1 MEEFYFPSEQI
12 NAQSSLIH
20 IDYYSTNLEIAP
32 VINTIIQ
39 EEEKNETIHNIIKK
53 LLINFNDVD
62 SGEDKKTS
70 YENKQIILTS
80 IINQKNN
87 EDENYITMNFGNCEN
102 ILKRDYNISN
112 NDSLYILQI
121 ISQEEGMKIPKVEY
135 EVYYPLYN
143 NNLTKLNLTPC
154 KNTKIEIS
162 ISVELNDTIDKYNPK
177 SDYYNDICSKA
188 TSNSGTDISLKD
200 RKNEYINNNMSLCEE
215 KCEFLEYNSNKGKV
229 KCSCDIKLS
238 IPLDYDI
245 KFNKNDF
252 LKSFTDIENIL
263 NINVMKCYRTVIKI
277 KSLIK
282 NLGFFIVGG
291 VILLYFITL
300 IIFLKCSYIKI
311 KKKIYHIIF
320 ALKSHGNPI
329 KKRQFTFK
337 TPNNN
342 KKDTKH
348 HKKNIIKIYKNKNIA
363 INVKGIY
370 EGKSMNI
377 EKLYYH
383 KNPDS
388 HSRLKE

>member
-1 MEEFYFPSEQI
+1 M
-12 NAQSSLIH
+12 
-20 IDYYSTNLEIAP
+20 
-32 VINTIIQ
+32 
-39 EEEKNETIHNIIKK
+39 
-53 LLINFNDVD
+53 LINFNDVD

-177 SDYYNDICSKA
+177 SDYYNDICSKV

-282 NLGFFIVGG
+282 NLGF
-291 VILLYFITL
+291 L
-300 IIFLKCSYIKI
+300 
-311 KKKIYHIIF
+311 
-320 ALKSHGNPI
+320 
-329 KKRQFTFK
+329 
-337 TPNNN
+337 
-342 KKDTKH
+342 
-348 HKKNIIKIYKNKNIA
+348 
-363 INVKGIY
+363 
-370 EGKSMNI
+370 
-377 EKLYYH
+377 
-383 KNPDS
+383 
-388 HSRLKE
+388 